1 MVSFNKDFQQ
11 TALVAGRLN
20 ERSEGDAALLRG
32 CLSGREADFSA
43 FYRRLS
49 PPLFG
54 MVYQIVQH
62 QTDAEDV
69 LQEVF
74 VQLWKKGAAYDP
86 ARGTVF
92 TWSVMIARHKAI
104 DRLRAR
110 QRRHQL
116 VEAAT
121 AESEAAFRAS
131 PSFAPDPPSQR
142 GDHER
147 VHTALS
153 HISPPQRAAIELAF
167 FSGLTQPE
175 IAEKLGAPLGT
186 IKARIR
192 RGLLALRDGLTKSLP

>member
-1 MVSFNKDFQQ
+1 
-11 TALVAGRLN
+11 
-20 ERSEGDAALLRG
+20 
-32 CLSGREADFSA
+32 
-43 FYRRLS
+43 
-49 PPLFG
+49 

-131 PSFAPDPPSQR
+131 PSFAPDLNSPR
-142 GDHER
+142 AEHER
-147 VHTALS
+147 VRTALS
-153 HISPPQRAAIELAF
+153 HISPPQRTAIELAF
-167 FSGLTQPE
+167 FSGLTQSE

-192 RGLLALRDGLTKSLP
+192 RGLLALRDGLTKSQP